1 MKRVFVFALVTVV
14 TLLIP
19 FASCKKDPVAGKT
32 PAHLDLSPQGRAL
45 VTASN
50 DFAFRMFKE
59 TDAATAAGKNMM
71 VSPLSISY
79 ALGMA
84 LNGAATTTY
93 DSIRNT
99 LGFNQLTLQDI
110 NSNYKTLMPF
120 LLNADPSTTLKIANS
135 VWYTTGFNPKP
146 TFLDTVGHYFNAYLS
161 QIDFTSPGAKNTI
174 NDWVANNTGNKI
186 KNMLSSINPQDVM
199 YLINAVYF
207 KGNWT
212 IKFDKTKTTD
222 APFQKPSG
230 TANTPTMFNK
240 NNFRYFYHSDFSM
253 LELDYGQTN
262 YAMDLM
268 LPHQGKT
275 TGDIIQLLD
284 AASFDQWAQKLD
296 TVHDMDIAIPKFKF
310 EFETSLKD
318 ALTTMGMGIAFSDF
332 ADFSGISGDYQ
343 LLITEVKHK
352 TFIDVNEEGTEA
364 AAATSIGIGV
374 TSMPPSFIADRPFLF
389 VIREKDT
396 NTILFIG
403 KVCDPSY

>member
-1 MKRVFVFALVTVV
+1 MKRAKVFAL
-14 TLLIP
+14 LAIIAMLIP
-19 FASCKKDPVAGKT
+19 FVSCTKDHLADTT
-32 PAHLDLSPQGRAL
+32 PAHFDLSPQGRAL

-59 TDAATAAGKNMM
+59 TDAGTAPGKNMM

-84 LNGAATTTY
+84 LNGAGTITY

-99 LGFNQLTLQDI
+99 LGFNLLTLQDI
-110 NSNYKTLMPF
+110 NSSYKALIPF

-135 VWYTTGFNPKP
+135 VWYTTGFNPKQ
-146 TFLDTVGHYFNAYLS
+146 TFLDTVGYYFNAYLS
-161 QIDFTSPGAKNTI
+161 QIDFSSPGAKNTI
-174 NDWVANNTGNKI
+174 NDWVANNTGGKI

-212 IKFDKTKTTD
+212 IKFDKSKTAD
-222 APFQKPSG
+222 KPFQKASG
-230 TANTPTMFNK
+230 TVNVPTMHNK
-240 NNFRYFYHSDFSM
+240 QNFRYFYHSDFAM

-268 LPHQGKT
+268 LPHSGKT
-275 TGDIIQLLD
+275 PADIVQQLD
-284 AASFDQWAQKLD
+284 AASFDQWAQQLD

-318 ALTTMGMGIAFSDF
+318 ALSSMGMGIAFSDF
-332 ADFSGISGDYQ
+332 ADFSDISSDYQ
-343 LLITEVKHK
+343 LLITDVKHK

-403 KVCDPSY
+403 KVCDPAY

>member
-1 MKRVFVFALVTVV
+1 MKRVLVFALMAVV
-14 TLLIP
+14 ALLIP
-19 FASCKKDPVAGKT
+19 ITSCKKDPVAGKT

-59 TDAATAAGKNMM
+59 TEAGTAAGKNMM

-135 VWYTTGFNPKP
+135 VWYTTGFNPKQ
-146 TFLDTVGHYFNAYLS
+146 TFLDTVGYYFNAYLS

-212 IKFDKTKTTD
+212 IKFDKSKTTD

-240 NNFRYFYHSDFSM
+240 NNFRCYFHSDFSM

-268 LPHQGKT
+268 LPNPGKT
-275 TGDIIQLLD
+275 PGDIIPLLD

-310 EFETSLKD
+310 EYETSLKD